1 MEVTT
6 ATDTAEVVKL
16 KSSGSTRKKKKSSSL
31 NGTPF
36 PEAVESGEQLL
47 SSATVTPPDS
57 LVIASEDEA
66 KRLKRKK
73 SHRTS
78 HHSSSSSS
86 SSSTT
91 AAAAAPS
98 LQLGGAGADAVPTP
112 SVVVPAVPED
122 ANHVNV
128 KSPSGSPRDQAQA
141 VNGNHHEE
149 KERARE
155 EKERAREERRLLRSV
170 SRDSAVPS
178 RRRSEETP
186 AEEQQQQQQQRV
198 PPPAITIPPRKRK
211 DSVDKNKPISPHPLR
226 NSFTQEDMPDH
237 DNDKDNETDVLSELR
252 MGFPKKNSLSGI
264 QEVSREN
271 VSQIEDEAEPQA
283 LFNKLQISGNL
294 FM

>member
-1 MEVTT
+1 MEVTP

-16 KSSGSTRKKKKSSSL
+16 KSSGSTRKKKKSASL

-36 PEAVESGEQLL
+36 PEAVESREQLL

-57 LVIASEDEA
+57 LAMASEDET

-78 HHSSSSSS
+78 HSHSHS

-91 AAAAAPS
+91 AAAPS

-122 ANHVNV
+122 ANHVNG
-128 KSPSGSPRDQAQA
+128 KSPSRSPRDQTQA
-141 VNGNHHEE
+141 VNGDHH
-149 KERARE
+149 E

-178 RRRSEETP
+178 RRRSEDKTP
-186 AEEQQQQQQQRV
+186 SHEEQQQQQQQQRV

-237 DNDKDNETDVLSELR
+237 DNDNETDVLSELR
-252 MGFPKKNSLSGI
+252 MSSPKKNSLSGI
-264 QEVSREN
+264 QEVSHEN

>member
-91 AAAAAPS
+91 AAAAAAPS

-186 AEEQQQQQQQRV
+186 AEEQQQQQQRV